1 MQLSIG
7 KLAALSIS
15 LLIAVAIIT
24 TGTGLYVLQ
33 TNYRT
38 LENRHEAEARDAV
51 RNAATALHNE
61 IRFYQGILQLM
72 AANPEVSD
80 LIEFGNTSE
89 ITRWSQ
95 AVGRM
100 LPGTLGTALVS
111 PDGITFNDPLSLRVG
126 PACQAD
132 MQDVSQGIVVDY
144 PMLHTD
150 VAGLE
155 HFDLLST
162 VTAPTGEN
170 AGALFVSFRRSV
182 LEGPLRGMMREGDH
196 FLLLDKSG
204 REKMSV
210 GMADDTGNVG
220 VHRAPIADTSWE
232 LVLNRPMP
240 APAASLMGLVIAD
253 TLILVAVGL
262 LVFILVHMMLGRFR
276 SDMARV
282 HRALED
288 VLEGRYQTSSAPT
301 AIKEVGILLPD
312 IEKLALRIQQ
322 QSDKLHHQSLSDPL
336 TGVFNRRYFDL
347 MLAHLHEQ
355 SQRQSP
361 ATLAVIDLN
370 DFKILNDEFGH
381 PEGDRVLRQMAA
393 YLQSRVRATD
403 IVVRLGGDEF
413 ALLLT
418 NMGGDV
424 LEDWLAALVHDHD
437 HRMLE
442 NGHSGTAFCQFS
454 IGVAQIDA
462 KAYPSPADVFNAAD
476 GAMYAIKQ
484 RRQIRH
490 SRFAI
495 ARIGNVTPIT
505 RLSAAL

>member
-15 LLIAVAIIT
+15 LLIAVTIIT
-24 TGTGLYVLQ
+24 TGTGLYLLQ

-72 AANPEVSD
+72 AANPEISD

-95 AVGRM
+95 TVERM

-111 PDGITFNDPLSLRVG
+111 PDGAVFGDPLSLRVG
-126 PACQAD
+126 PACQTD
-132 MQDVSQGIVVDY
+132 LQHLSQGIVVDY
-144 PMLHTD
+144 PLLHTD

-155 HFDLLST
+155 HFDLLT
-162 VTAPTGEN
+162 PVTAPTGEN

-182 LEGPLRGMMREGDH
+182 LEGLLREMMRAGDR
-196 FLLLDKSG
+196 FLLLDRSG
-204 REKMSV
+204 HEKMSV
-210 GMADDTGNVG
+210 GRIDDTGNLG
-220 VHRAPIADTSWE
+220 VHRAPVADTSWE
-232 LVLNRPMP
+232 LVLNRPIP
-240 APAASLMGLVIAD
+240 APAASLVGLVITD

-262 LVFILVHMMLGRFR
+262 LVFILLRMMLGRFS
-276 SDMARV
+276 SDMKRV
-282 HRALED
+282 HHALED
-288 VLEGRYQTSSAPT
+288 VLEGRYQPSEAPT

-312 IEKLALRIQQ
+312 IQQLALRMQQ
-322 QSDKLHHQSLSDPL
+322 QSDKLRHQSLSDPL

-355 SQRQSP
+355 SQRQAP

-370 DFKILNDEFGH
+370 DFKIINDEFGH
-381 PEGDRVLRQMAA
+381 PEGDRVLQQMAS

-442 NGHSGTAFCQFS
+442 NGDSGTAFCQFS
-454 IGVAQIDA
+454 IGVAHIDA
-462 KAYPSPADVFNAAD
+462 KVYPRPADVFNAAD
-476 GAMYAIKQ
+476 SAMYAIKQ
-484 RRQIRH
+484 RRRIRH

-495 ARIGNVTPIT
+495 ARTGNVTPIT
-505 RLSAAL
+505 RLRAAP